1 MIQKQLTRE
10 RAGSWSWILQ
20 AMTGLLLLV
29 LLGLHMVAQH
39 FMVEG
44 GLRDYA
50 AVVEWLSNP
59 FIFLIEIVFLI
70 VVTWHA
76 LLGVRAVVFD
86 LGLKPQTERRVDVA
100 LTVLGII
107 TVAYGIWLS
116 ATIVAQGQTL
126 IAAAG

>member
-29 LLGLHMVAQH
+29 LLGLHMIAQH
-39 FMVEG
+39 FMVQG

-50 AVVEWLSNP
+50 AVVHWLSNP
-59 FIFLIEIVFLI
+59 FMFLIEIVFLI

-76 LLGVRAVVFD
+76 LLGVRAVLFD
-86 LGLKPQTERRVDVA
+86 LGLKPITERRVDVV
-100 LTVLGII
+100 LTLVGVV

-116 ATIVAQGQTL
+116 ATIIAQGQAL
-126 IAAAG
+126 LALAG

>member
-107 TVAYGIWLS
+107 TVAYGLWLS